1 MKQESPD
8 STFFR
13 AILALHRNLFPQA
26 LTLIEKTRDLLD
38 TELTALVGESYNRAY
53 NIVVRIQM
61 LAELEEIIHYKQL
74 YDQPQAQ
81 MFIRKTW
88 TARIKG
94 CQGSVEVWQR
104 ILKVRA
110 LVVSPM
116 EGIINNDIRY

>member
-1 MKQESPD
+1 MKEESPD
-8 STFFR
+8 SAFFR

-26 LTLIEKTRDLLD
+26 LRLIEKTRDLLD

-74 YDQPQAQ
+74 YDQPHAQ

-88 TARIKG
+88 TSRIKG
-94 CQGSVEVWQR
+94 CQGTVEVWQR

-116 EGIINNDIRY
+116 EG